1 MEQDRFTD
9 GSAQLWCLPQ
19 HAQKEMDVDFAFS
32 IAAWGRKL
40 YAEGLAEGEAKL
52 AKAEANNTADPALK
66 PGPACGG
73 CGLDDCRFCD

>member
-1 MEQDRFTD
+1 MD
-9 GSAQLWCLPQ
+9 GFIRGAWDFCDEEHSMANPC
-19 HAQKEMDVDFAFS
+19 QKCQS

>member
-1 MEQDRFTD
+1 MDYKKLAEEMVQSCAT
-9 GSAQLWCLPQ
+9 GNEGLYPLAYKVCQALTEA
-19 HAQKEMDVDFAFS
+19 HAA
-32 IAAWGRKL
+32 
-40 YAEGLAEGEAKL
+40 GLAEGEAKL